1 MKKTKNTYWVRI
13 VALLCILLP
22 ISASAQ
28 NPHIDLSVTGSG
40 DAAKIQF
47 LNSACPQE
55 PGNRGCVEL
64 GHGMQ
69 NHISWELDQD
79 SWQAGWRLTAL
90 FFSPDGSHW
99 GENDYPLNDCTMED
113 FELAGGDRYTGQASS
128 AMVVANG
135 KRLRIMDLN
144 KNVCDTWY
152 RIFATNINGDQADS
166 DPIIKN
172 RGGN

>member
-1 MKKTKNTYWVRI
+1 MEKNKKIHWVQVVI
-13 VALLCILLP
+13 ILLTLLP
-22 ISASAQ
+22 VSAWAQ
-28 NPHIDLSVTGSG
+28 NPHIDLSVSGSG
-40 DAAKIQF
+40 DSAKIQF

-79 SWQAGWRLTAL
+79 SWQAGWRLAAL

-99 GENDYPLNDCTMED
+99 GENGYPLNDCTMED
-113 FELAGGDRYTGQASS
+113 FELVDGDRHTGQASS
-128 AMVVANG
+128 AVVVANG
-135 KRLRIMDLN
+135 KRLRIWDKN
-144 KNVCDTWY
+144 ENVCDTWY
-152 RIFATNINGDQADS
+152 RIFATNNNGDQADS